1 MADHGRCG
9 FKVKRLKLGKGRRW
23 EDGRRSHGRGTGAA
37 EPLPGF
43 VFGLEF
49 VVWFDGEEDGAGGDY
64 ERDDVIHF
72 ADGREKIEHKAQ
84 GKNVDEGAEERA
96 LGPQGDFG
104 VPTDV
109 VEHEDFF
116 HDPAHRGLDG
126 PDWPERLLR
135 SMGLHT
141 DIRKRVSSLEFRVS
155 SLRTGTFTA
164 KARKGDW
171 RDKTSL
177 RLSGKKIVYL

>member
-72 ADGREKIEHKAQ
+72 ADGREKIEHEAQ
-84 GKNVDEGAEERA
+84 RENIDERTEEGA
-96 LGPQGDFG
+96 LGPKGNFG
-104 VPTDV
+104 VRADI
-109 VEHEDFF
+109 VENEDFF
-116 HDPAHRGLDG
+116 HEPAHRGLDG
-126 PDWPERLLR
+126 PDQPERLLR
-135 SMGLHT
+135 SMGLHA
-141 DIRKRVSSLEFRVS
+141 DIRKESFELGVSGFE
-155 SLRTGTFTA
+155 LRFGLCALASWHEILWWF
-164 KARKGDW
+164 GW
-171 RDKTSL
+171 R
-177 RLSGKKIVYL
+177 